1 MVQPFDYTTTIGN
14 PGGAFQQAYA
24 QGLQLQ
30 AVQEAQAMARME
42 AQRKAAEQQQLRAAM
57 TAFAAAKTPAE
68 KVGVMERYPMFAKPI
83 SEQYN
88 AMDEMTRKPVFD
100 AGLRGYAALRGGDI
114 ASAARV
120 WRETGTAF
128 ANSNKP
134 ELAKQ
139 FTDLADIA
147 EKDPSAADIMSSAF
161 LAGTDGKRFK
171 EFGEVMGQ
179 GSLTTFQK
187 DLVAAGI
194 DPKSPEGIKQSRAFV
209 QNRTDP
215 IVTMATPSGGQ
226 FVGPMSEYTKRYG
239 NAPTG
244 AVQLKTVSNTAQY
257 EALPPGSQYLDP
269 QGNVRTKR

>member
-68 KVGVMERYPMFAKPI
+68 KVSVMERYPMFAKPI

-100 AGLRGYAALRGGDI
+100 AGLRGYAALRGGDA

-139 FTDLADIA
+139 FNDLAVIA
-147 EKDPSAADIMSSAF
+147 EKDPGAADIMSSAF

-179 GSLTTFQK
+179 GSRTTFQK

-194 DPKSPEGIKQSRAFV
+194 DPESPEGKQLSQQFVKNRA
-209 QNRTDP
+209 DP
-215 IVTMATPSGGQ
+215 IVEMETRSGGR
-226 FVGPMSEYTKRYG
+226 FVGPRSEYIKRYASEPT
-239 NAPTG
+239 NAVRLPI
-244 AVQLKTVSNTAQY
+244 VSNQQQY
-257 EALPPGSQYLDP
+257 DNLPPGNYLDP

>member
-1 MVQPFDYTTTIGN
+1 
-14 PGGAFQQAYA
+14 
-24 QGLQLQ
+24 
-30 AVQEAQAMARME
+30 
-42 AQRKAAEQQQLRAAM
+42 M
-57 TAFAAAKTPAE
+57 TAFGTAKTPAE
-68 KVGVMERYPMFAKPI
+68 KVAVMERYPMFAKPI

-100 AGLRGYAALRGGDI
+100 AGLRGYAALRGGD
-114 ASAARV
+114 AAAAARV

-128 ANSNKP
+128 TNSGKP

-147 EKDPSAADIMSSAF
+147 EKDPNAADIMSSAF

-179 GSLTTFQK
+179 GSLTSFQK
-187 DLVAAGI
+187 DLAAAGI
-194 DPKSPEGIKQSRAFV
+194 DPKSAEGIRQSRAFV

-215 IVTMATPSGGQ
+215 IVTMETPSGGQ
-226 FVGPMSEYTKRYG
+226 FVGPMSEYQKRYG
-239 NAPTG
+239 AAPTG
-244 AVQLKTVSNTAQY
+244 AARLPTVSNAAQY
-257 EALPPGSQYLDP
+257 EALPSGSQFLDP

>member
-42 AQRKAAEQQQLRAAM
+42 AQQKAAQQQELRAAM
-57 TAFAAAKTPAE
+57 TAFSVAKTPAE
-68 KVGVMERYPMFAKPI
+68 KVAVMERYPMFAKPI

-100 AGLRGYAALRGGDI
+100 AGLRGYAALRGGDA

-179 GSLTTFQK
+179 GSRTTFQK

-194 DPKSPEGIKQSRAFV
+194 DPESPEGKQLSQQFVKNRA
-209 QNRTDP
+209 DP
-215 IVTMATPSGGQ
+215 IVEMETRSGGR
-226 FVGPMSEYTKRYG
+226 FVGPRSEYIKRYASEPT
-239 NAPTG
+239 NAVRLPI
-244 AVQLKTVSNTAQY
+244 VSNQQQY
-257 EALPPGSQYLDP
+257 EALPPGSQFLDP

>member
-1 MVQPFDYTTTIGN
+1 MVQPFDYTTAIAN
-14 PGGAFQQAYA
+14 PGAAFQQSYA
-24 QGLQLQ
+24 QGLQVQ
-30 AVQEAQAMARME
+30 AAQEQMQMARME

-57 TAFAAAKTPAE
+57 SAFATAKTPAE
-68 KVGVMERYPMFAKPI
+68 KVAVMERYPAFAKPI
-83 SEQYN
+83 TEQYN
-88 AMDEMTRKPVFD
+88 AMEEMTRKPVFD
-100 AGLRGYAALRGGDI
+100 AGLRGYAALRGGD
-114 ASAARV
+114 AAAAARV

-128 ANSNKP
+128 TNSGKP

-147 EKDPSAADIMSSAF
+147 EKDPNAADIMSSAF

-179 GSLTTFQK
+179 GSLTSFQK
-187 DLVAAGI
+187 DLAAAGI

-215 IVTMATPSGGQ
+215 IVTMETPSGGQ
-226 FVGPMSEYTKRYG
+226 FVGPMSEYQKRYG
-239 NAPTG
+239 TAPAGATQLPTISNA
-244 AVQLKTVSNTAQY
+244 AQY
-257 EALPPGSQYLDP
+257 EALPSGSQFLDP